1 MLGPDDRLV
10 PNTSEVAGE
19 VIEGEAIIIDLA
31 SGVYYSMTGA
41 GGLLWALLEEG
52 RSLGAAAAAIAAR
65 YDVPVGQARA
75 DVERVAAELLHHG
88 LVVRGG
94 AGRPRGPPPRPARV
108 RARLRDAPASR
119 LPRSERAARPGPAR
133 ARPEGHS
140 LEGVHDRSR
149 MSPQVATHRP
159 TRANASPG

>member
-41 GGLLWALLEEG
+41 GGVLWALLEEG

-65 YDVPVGQARA
+65 YDVPVDRVRA
-75 DVERVAAELLHHG
+75 DVERVAAELLQHG
-88 LVVRGG
+88 LVVRGD
-94 AGRPRGPPPRPARV
+94 AAPPPRPPAAPGPEPQPAYEAPQLHVYRDLS
-108 RARLRDAPASR
+108 ALLALDPPAPGLRDIPWKAS
-119 LPRSERAARPGPAR
+119 ATDPG
-133 ARPEGHS
+133 
-140 LEGVHDRSR
+140 
-149 MSPQVATHRP
+149 
-159 TRANASPG
+159 

>member
-52 RSLGAAAAAIAAR
+52 RSLGDAAAAIAAR

-75 DVERVAAELLHHG
+75 DVERVAAELLQHG

-94 AGRPRGPPPRPARV
+94 AEPPARPAAPSGPESGLAYEAPRLHV
-108 RARLRDAPASR
+108 YRDLSALLALDPPAPGLRDIPWKASTTD
-119 LPRSERAARPGPAR
+119 PG
-133 ARPEGHS
+133 
-140 LEGVHDRSR
+140 
-149 MSPQVATHRP
+149 
-159 TRANASPG
+159 